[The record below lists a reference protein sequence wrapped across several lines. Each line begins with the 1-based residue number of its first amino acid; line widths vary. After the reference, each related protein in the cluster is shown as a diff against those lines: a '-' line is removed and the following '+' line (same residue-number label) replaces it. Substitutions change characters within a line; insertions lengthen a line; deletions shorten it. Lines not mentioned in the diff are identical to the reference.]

1 MKVTLLHGADA
12 AEPREDPVLGQI
24 EKALVDLGH
33 EVSRTAVAGEV
44 TPVIAA
50 LQAEDPGLVINLA
63 ESFGGKSALESNV
76 AALLNLLGCRY
87 TGSSPAGLLMAG
99 DKSLTKKVLRFHEI
113 LTPQFAT
120 VFRGALDHVGDLKF
134 PLIVKPPQEDASLG
148 ITSKS
153 VVRDVKELLGTMDST
168 QREFQSPVLVEEF
181 VDGREFYV
189 GVLGNEAPIALPVI
203 ELDFSAFPGDRPKVA
218 SWEAKWGEGGT
229 GGEAETGAEFAGTK
243 SIFPTDLAP
252 ELTERMQ
259 AVAVE
264 AFNALRLRD
273 YGRVDLR
280 VTPSGEIYVIEVN
293 PNCYL
298 ERSGEF
304 ARAAEKQG
312 IDHGALV
319 ARIVELAL
327 ARYAR

>member
-12 AEPREDPVLGQI
+12 MEPPEDPVLGQL
-24 EKALVDLGH
+24 EQALVDLGH
-33 EVSRTAVAGEV
+33 EVSRTAVAGEAS
-44 TPVIAA
+44 PVIAA
-50 LQAEDPGLVINLA
+50 LQADEPGLVFNLA

-99 DKSLTKKVLRFHEI
+99 DKSLTKQILRFHEI

-120 VFRGALDHVGDLKF
+120 VFRGALDHVGDLRF

-153 VVRDVKELLGTMDST
+153 VVRDVKELFGTMDSL
-168 QREFQSPVLVEEF
+168 QREFQSPVLGEEF

-189 GVLGNEAPIALPVI
+189 GVLGNEAPTALPVI
-203 ELDFSAFPGDRPKVA
+203 ELDFSAFPSDRPKVA

-229 GGEAETGAEFAGTK
+229 GGDAETGAEFAGTK

-280 VTPSGEIYVIEVN
+280 VTSSGEIYVIEVN

-298 ERSGEF
+298 ERAGEF
-304 ARAAEKQG
+304 ARAAEQHG
-312 IDHGALV
+312 IEHGALV